1 MPVIS
6 SAYFPP
12 AGAVVNDFLLV
23 FQVAE
28 IRSNDRAKFVIGN
41 LSARSSVDRRERAKN
56 KQHKSGK
63 SSLDS
68 RHRFAPGGRQS
79 SIFVAAA
86 RLYQPVSQLN
96 CARLSAMLH

>member
-6 SAYFPP
+6 SAHFTP
-12 AGAVVNDFLLV
+12 AGAIVNDFLLV

-28 IRSNDRAKFVIGN
+28 IRTNDRTKFIIGN
-41 LSARSSVDRRERAKN
+41 LIARSSVDRRERAEN
-56 KQHKSGK
+56 KQQKSGK

-86 RLYQPVSQLN
+86 RLYQPLSYLN